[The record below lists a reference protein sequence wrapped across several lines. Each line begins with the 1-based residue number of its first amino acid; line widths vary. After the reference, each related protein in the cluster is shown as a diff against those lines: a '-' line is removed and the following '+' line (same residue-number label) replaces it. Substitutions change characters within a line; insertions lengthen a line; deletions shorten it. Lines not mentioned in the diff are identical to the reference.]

1 MKVLAECFTMNINQ
15 LHLGGGKAIMQL
27 VPKKFLIDCT
37 SSIPGNIGSL
47 VFKDFLLV
55 SQ

>member
-15 LHLGGGKAIMQL
+15 LHLRGGKAIMQL

-37 SSIPGNIGSL
+37 SGNIGSL